1 MNILIFT
8 KHSIPI
14 IEFFNKFLP
23 SDSQRHRRR
32 GVYDWRYGII
42 HCTIYEVQILRDNF
56 RGMRAD
62 MVYADQEFLFNAGV
76 YERLLPMTHSTSTI
90 FPIERLWEHDYY
102 DYHEEIV
109 YETKQYLKTKHYRGK
124 KDCDFLYLD
133 IFCSPVT
140 GNYNTGGYSSD
151 AVTLQYLSSNLPL
164 SLDAYKALGSSI
176 KCEITPKVLDVTIR
190 CYLLRDCLDEIFDE
204 YKI

>member
-8 KHSIPI
+8 KHSVPI

-32 GVYDWRYGII
+32 GVYEWNYGIM
-42 HCTIYEVQILRDNF
+42 HCAIYETQNLRDNF

-76 YERLLPMTHSTSTI
+76 YECLLLMTHSTSTI

-102 DYHEEIV
+102 DYHKEIV
-109 YETKQYLKTKHYRGK
+109 CDTKHYLETIIRKGNR
-124 KDCDFLYLD
+124 DRLYSS
-133 IFCSPVT
+133 IFYSSVT
-140 GNYNTGGYSSD
+140 GNFSTDGYSSN
-151 AVTLQYLSSNLPL
+151 ANILQYLSSNLPL
-164 SLDAYKALGSSI
+164 SLDAYRACKNSF
-176 KCEITPKVLDVTIR
+176 KVEITPRILDVAIR